1 MGKRKGGRA
10 GGRGIVTGSGR
21 EGAGG
26 FSRAG
31 RQGSLSISPQQS
43 CDHPEGHSDASV
55 SQQHVR
61 GVQLRQPILLFIDHS
76 GTGPHSPCCVLKRSF
91 MPLVEKYSIINF
103 IIPSQRY
110 VAPLLDH
117 TVGLK
122 GGGKKRRGRGG
133 ARWIKRRGISI
144 MRGRE
149 EKVQYIPREI
159 RVVVASSLL

>member
-1 MGKRKGGRA
+1 
-10 GGRGIVTGSGR
+10 
-21 EGAGG
+21 
-26 FSRAG
+26 
-31 RQGSLSISPQQS
+31 
-43 CDHPEGHSDASV
+43 
-55 SQQHVR
+55 
-61 GVQLRQPILLFIDHS
+61 
-76 GTGPHSPCCVLKRSF
+76 

-122 GGGKKRRGRGG
+122 GGGKKRRGRGRGG

-144 MRGRE
+144 MRGRERRE